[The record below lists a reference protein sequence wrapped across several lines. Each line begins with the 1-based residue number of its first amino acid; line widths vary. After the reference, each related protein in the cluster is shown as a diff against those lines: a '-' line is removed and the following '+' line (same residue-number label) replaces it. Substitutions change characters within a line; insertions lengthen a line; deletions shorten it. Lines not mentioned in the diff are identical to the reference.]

1 MDTTDFSDLPLDSL
15 EDNYSREVVSK
26 PLLDRMEARAK
37 CWIGK
42 NILKERSILPPELLS
57 WIDEA
62 TVDNFS

>member
-42 NILKERSILPPELLS
+42 TS
-57 WIDEA
+57 
-62 TVDNFS
+62 